1 MRQERGIVLSGRLQ
15 MLADMVTPG
24 NIPADV
30 GCDHGFLS
38 IYLVEEGICPRAV
51 AMDVR
56 EGPLLAAE
64 KHVRES
70 GLGDYISL
78 RLSDGLAE
86 CRAGEA
92 DTLICAGM
100 GGRLMERILTEGMEK
115 AAGMKELIL
124 QPQSE
129 LAQFRAFLRK
139 AGFSVVREEAVLEEG
154 KFYFAMKAV
163 YGMAAGDR
171 KAGAPE
177 GEGMAAAGDR
187 KAGALEGEGVAAAG
201 ERKAGAPEGE
211 GVAVAGK
218 TGPGT
223 GIRGPAEQDTD
234 LEPARHLYDLY
245 GEKLLLGQ
253 NQVLRQFLEQREA
266 YLERLSG
273 NLARAG
279 TGKADMRLREVCREQ
294 EDVRKALAFYR

>member
-163 YGMAAGDR
+163 YGLKTGKMEEGRETGRGRRGRCRENRAGNRNQRACGTGYGFGTGAASVRFIWRETASGAEPGATAVPGT
-171 KAGAPE
+171 AGGVSGTAFRE
-177 GEGMAAAGDR
+177 SGAGGNRESGHAAAGSVPG
-187 KAGALEGEGVAAAG
+187 AGRCQEGACFLPVKHAKGEG
-201 ERKAGAPEGE
+201 
-211 GVAVAGK
+211 
-218 TGPGT
+218 TGN
-223 GIRGPAEQDTD
+223 
-234 LEPARHLYDLY
+234 LY
-245 GEKLLLGQ
+245 G
-253 NQVLRQFLEQREA
+253 
-266 YLERLSG
+266 
-273 NLARAG
+273 
-279 TGKADMRLREVCREQ
+279 
-294 EDVRKALAFYR
+294 

>member
-177 GEGMAAAGDR
+177 GEGMAAAG
-187 KAGALEGEGVAAAG
+187 
-201 ERKAGAPEGE
+201 
-211 GVAVAGK
+211 K
-218 TGPGT
+218 TGSGT
-223 GIRGPAEQDTD
+223 GSRGPAEPDTD
-234 LEPARHLYDLY
+234 LEPERHLYDLY
-245 GEKLLLGQ
+245 GEHLLLGQ

-279 TGKADMRLREVCREQ
+279 TGKADMRLREVCRER

>member
-129 LAQFRAFLRK
+129 LGEFRAFLRR
-139 AGFSVVREEAVLEEG
+139 AGYVLVQEDAVFEEG
-154 KFYFAMKAV
+154 KYYFAMKACPDNSS
-163 YGMAAGDR
+163 AAGSLTAENGESARRREELADR
-171 KAGAPE
+171 FG
-177 GEGMAAAGDR
+177 G
-187 KAGALEGEGVAAAG
+187 
-201 ERKAGAPEGE
+201 
-211 GVAVAGK
+211 
-218 TGPGT
+218 
-223 GIRGPAEQDTD
+223 
-234 LEPARHLYDLY
+234 
-245 GEKLLLGQ
+245 LLLEAAHP
-253 NQVLRQFLEQREA
+253 VLLGYLRQREA
-266 YLERLSG
+266 HLRQVESSLGAADSR
-273 NLARAG
+273 RA
-279 TGKADMRLREVCREQ
+279 EE
-294 EDVRKALAFYR
+294 ALAGIRRELTDIELAYEICGSGRGEGSSPA